1 MVAKLEEMKCPSE
14 STESVTSRLLFF
26 FFLDVWQSTLA
37 LFPLSLPRLVWLN
50 FCLPFSGPCSQDFL
64 AFSSRWWIVIPL
76 TSLDIYDSLV
86 KYLILIA
93 SKEFISL
100 QIHIDKSF
108 RWTFVFDHKM
118 VVKRKKKKKYNKQS
132 ITVSLNKYRSL
143 DCALFCY
150 KALRKRLEHERSVG
164 RNTRRSRVFL
174 PTSWVK

>member
-76 TSLDIYDSLV
+76 TSLDIYDSLDRIFG
-86 KYLILIA
+86 KLQNRDFRI
-93 SKEFISL
+93 IS
-100 QIHIDKSF
+100 QFCDFEQHMISSCS
-108 RWTFVFDHKM
+108 FDH
-118 VVKRKKKKKYNKQS
+118 S
-132 ITVSLNKYRSL
+132 S
-143 DCALFCY
+143 F
-150 KALRKRLEHERSVG
+150 
-164 RNTRRSRVFL
+164 F
-174 PTSWVK
+174 